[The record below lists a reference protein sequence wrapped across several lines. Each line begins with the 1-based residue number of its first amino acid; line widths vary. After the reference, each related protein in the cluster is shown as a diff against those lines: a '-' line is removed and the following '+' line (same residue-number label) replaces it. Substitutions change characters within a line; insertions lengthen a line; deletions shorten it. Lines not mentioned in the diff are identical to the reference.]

1 MLVTVE
7 GEGKNPG
14 PGGGGNSHM
23 KGVGMFVGPFKYL
36 LLTEFEV
43 RTVRYGLSFSPFD
56 LWHNRQARGP

>member
-7 GEGKNPG
+7 GEGKNPE

-23 KGVGMFVGPFKYL
+23 KGVGMLVGPFKYL

-56 LWHNRQARGP
+56 LWHKCQARGP